1 MRVPEYTVLR
11 QEIGRLLE
19 SEHSVSR
26 QAVEQERVRAYWE
39 VGQRL
44 HQVLP
49 APKGRGYGRHILGRL
64 AVDLDIRERHELFR
78 LSLMQLIHHGGFRE
92 KLMYGGGIWRI
103 G

>member
-1 MRVPEYTVLR
+1 MSLLDGPEYTALR

-64 AVDLDIRERHELFR
+64 AVDLDIRERLLYEMVQFYRSFEQLPTSAR
-78 LSLMQLIHHGGFRE
+78 LGWSH
-92 KLMYGGGIWRI
+92 
-103 G
+103 